1 MWMIYCVIVPNGATT
16 LTHLER
22 VLKRCDKVGLSL
34 KPSKCS
40 FASHSQEFLGYVI
53 SEDGRTPDKDKIQAV
68 ASFPRPTCVSD
79 VQKFLGLAGYY
90 REHIPHF
97 ATSSFNLRKLL
108 KSQSVFHWGD
118 QEQKE
123 FDSLKQAL
131 CSDKVNSSSSSKL
144 GRNFIVQTDASS
156 KGLGAVLSQIGPD
169 NKEHPVRYASR
180 ALQVP
185 ESKWTAC
192 EQELLAVIWACETF
206 HRYLWGRKF
215 LIQTDH
221 ANLQWLQA
229 VSPQKRRLA
238 RWAMRL
244 AEYDFELQHRSGKN
258 NANVDA
264 LTRCPTPISST
275 SAESTSSC
283 EIESLIDVK
292 TLVVLESCLMLM
304 LIYRQRM
311 S

>member
-1 MWMIYCVIVPNGATT
+1 MIYCVTVPNGATT
-16 LTHLER
+16 LPTSIPRTCFE
-22 VLKRCDKVGLSL
+22 VGLSL

-53 SEDGRTPDKDKIQAV
+53 SEDGRAPDKDKIQAV
-68 ASFPRPTCVSD
+68 ASFPRPTCVSE
-79 VQKFLGLAGYY
+79 VQTFLGLAGYY

-131 CSDKVNSSSSSKL
+131 CSDKVLLHHPNWE
-144 GRNFIVQTDASS
+144 RNFIVQTDASS

-185 ESKWTAC
+185 ESKWTTR

-229 VSPQKRRLA
+229 VSPQTSRLA

-244 AEYDFELQHRSGKN
+244 AEYDFELQHRSGKKQCK
-258 NANVDA
+258 
-264 LTRCPTPISST
+264 R
-275 SAESTSSC
+275 
-283 EIESLIDVK
+283 
-292 TLVVLESCLMLM
+292 
-304 LIYRQRM
+304 
-311 S
+311 